1 MSNCDPAY
9 ETCPETTDWGAVL
22 DDIAENL
29 PREFYWGIIPV
40 LDFVAGYGNMNAW
53 NSWLADTNA
62 YFNIDLTWAD
72 FGVSATSPWTSPPI
86 WF

>member
-1 MSNCDPAY
+1 MSNCDPTY
-9 ETCPETTDWGAVL
+9 ETCPETTDWDAVL
-22 DDIAENL
+22 DEVTSNQIC
-29 PREFYWGIIPV
+29 WVIIPV
-40 LDFVAGYGNMNAW
+40 LDFVAGYGNMYAW

-62 YFNIDLTWAD
+62 YFNFDLTWAD